1 MNKLQRKRDD
11 LNDERSVK
19 HAYEKLITLADEE
32 RLFVYDLSTITT
44 MDDIENQIIN
54 IGAKNLVVFIDGLYN
69 LQSDNKKDGIRV
81 ENIERAQGVKA
92 LVDVYQVPII
102 CTGELRKK
110 PAEAKKVKTT
120 NNSRYYGNR
129 KVRLQCKCRLAVI
142 DLFGKEGMADKELK
156 LILNYSKNK
165 LIAL

>member
-1 MNKLQRKRDD
+1 
-11 LNDERSVK
+11 
-19 HAYEKLITLADEE
+19 
-32 RLFVYDLSTITT
+32 

-54 IGAKNLVVFIDGLYN
+54 IGSKNLVVFIDGLYN

-110 PAEAKKVKTT
+110 PAEGKKDKAPTT
-120 NNSRYYGNR
+120 HDIMETGKFGYNANVVWLLSNSKLPLPTENELY
-129 KVRLQCKCRLAVI
+129 LA
-142 DLFGKEGMADKELK
+142 MH
-156 LILNYSKNK
+156 YSKNK
-165 LIAL
+165 LSHFKGTQTLKFVKGKGIVEEFQSDKHSW